1 MNKVKYFST
10 YSGPSYGSLYADRVD
25 AHSSLYGAMKSMR
38 NRQDGSDSVVSYV
51 ETEDDLYILEENEQ
65 YQGYMFFPATTPED
79 IMWVYWAI
87 PDFEHY
93 SVVKEDGTV
102 IDKKRRTGGYI
113 MGDLAYCITVG
124 IRGGVKAEKA

>member
-10 YSGPSYGSLYADRVD
+10 YSGPSYGSLGMERVD

-38 NRQDGSDSVVSYV
+38 NRQEGSDSVVSYV
-51 ETEDDLYILEENEQ
+51 EGEDGLYDPEENEW
-65 YQGYMFFPATTPED
+65 YQGHTLFPATTRED
-79 IMWVYWAI
+79 VMWVYWAL
-87 PDFEHY
+87 PNFEHY

-102 IDKKRRTGGYI
+102 INKKRRTNGYI

>member
-10 YSGPSYGSLYADRVD
+10 YSGPSYGSLDMERVD
-25 AHSSLYGAMKSMR
+25 AHSSLYGAMQSMR
-38 NRQDGSDSVVSYV
+38 NRQNEYDYPRSFKENEYGVHHPEGDGSRAY
-51 ETEDDLYILEENEQ
+51 TL
-65 YQGYMFFPATTPED
+65 FPATTRDD

-87 PDFEHY
+87 PEFEHY

-102 IDKKRRTGGYI
+102 INKSRPTDGYLV
-113 MGDLAYCITVG
+113 GDLAYCITVG